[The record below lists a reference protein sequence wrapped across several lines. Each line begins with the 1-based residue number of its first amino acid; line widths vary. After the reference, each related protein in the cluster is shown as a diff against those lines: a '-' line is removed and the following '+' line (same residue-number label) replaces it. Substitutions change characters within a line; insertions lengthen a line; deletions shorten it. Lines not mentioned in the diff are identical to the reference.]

1 MGQTY
6 YQAAKKIKEALKN
19 KNTMEHI
26 IAESQKETILK
37 FIEDINKMDLKTRII
52 FAWRV
57 IRGTL
62 GKEIKNN

>member
-1 MGQTY
+1 MSQTY
-6 YQAAKKIKEALKN
+6 YQARKKIKEALKDSN
-19 KNTMEHI
+19 KLERI
-26 IAESQKETILK
+26 ISEAQKEAILK
-37 FIEDINKMDLKTRII
+37 FIEDINIMDLKTRLI